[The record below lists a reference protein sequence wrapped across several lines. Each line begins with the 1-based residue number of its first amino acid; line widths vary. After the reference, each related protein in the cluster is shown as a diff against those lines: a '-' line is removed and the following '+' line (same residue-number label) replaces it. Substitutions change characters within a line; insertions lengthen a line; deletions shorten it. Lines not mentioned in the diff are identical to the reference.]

1 MASDRAS
8 SEPERSPAR
17 QPDRQPESLAPH
29 PPLARYYGDEGE
41 RRRLVDG
48 WFDEAAPTYDWI
60 GQAASLGSGHRYRRQ
75 ALRRAGLERGM
86 RALDVGCG
94 TGVLAA
100 YAREIVG
107 PAGLAVA
114 LDPSL
119 GMLRETG
126 RRGVLRRVRALGEAL
141 PFASGR
147 FDFLSMGYALR
158 HVADLKAAFAEYR
171 RVLKPGG
178 KVLLLEITRP
188 EGRLAFRTAK
198 LFLGGLVPRLA
209 RLKGGRGPERLMEY
223 YWDTIEHCVP
233 PATIL
238 AALEEA
244 GFAGVARRVQQGLLS
259 EYSGVA

>member
-1 MASDRAS
+1 MPSDRNP
-8 SEPERSPAR
+8 PEPAR
-17 QPDRQPESLAPH
+17 QPDPLAPH
-29 PPLARYYGDEGE
+29 PPLTRYYGDEGE
-41 RRRLVDG
+41 RRRRIDA

-60 GQAASLGSGHRYRRQ
+60 GQAMSLGSGHWYRRQ
-75 ALRRAGLERGM
+75 ALLRAGLASGM
-86 RALDVGCG
+86 LALDVGCG

-100 YAREIVG
+100 HAQEIVG
-107 PAGLAVA
+107 PAGAAVA

-126 RRGVLRRVRALGEAL
+126 RRGVARRVRALGEAL
-141 PFASGR
+141 PFAGDR

-158 HVADLKAAFAEYR
+158 HVADLRAAFAEYR

-188 EGRLAFRTAK
+188 EGRLAFRAAK

-209 RLKGGRGPERLMEY
+209 RLKGGRGPQRLMEY

-244 GFAGVARRVQQGLLS
+244 GLHSAGRRVQQGLLS
-259 EYSGVA
+259 EYSAVA